1 MSRLSSVFVFPH
13 GGSSLAP
20 SVLPSKKKK
29 KPVFYWA
36 PLSYSAVC
44 GPSVV
49 ALSFPL
55 GASPPIPSSL

>member
-1 MSRLSSVFVFPH
+1 MSRLSSVFVFPR

-29 KPVFYWA
+29 KNLCFTGL
-36 PLSYSAVC
+36 LSLTAQCVDC
-44 GPSVV
+44 VL

>member
-1 MSRLSSVFVFPH
+1 MSRLSSVFVFLC

-20 SVLPSKKKK
+20 SVLPSKK
-29 KPVFYWA
+29 PVFYWA
-36 PLSYSAVC
+36 PLSYRAVC